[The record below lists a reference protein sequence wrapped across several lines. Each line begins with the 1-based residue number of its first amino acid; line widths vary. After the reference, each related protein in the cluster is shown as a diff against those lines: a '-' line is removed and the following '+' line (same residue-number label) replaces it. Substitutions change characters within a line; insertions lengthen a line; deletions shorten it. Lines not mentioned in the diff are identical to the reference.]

1 MVVIMYYLN
10 NFFLFSI
17 FGFFFET
24 LIFYIFNIHKY
35 SGFLYLWWTPFYGSG
50 VLITILLYNYLSTK
64 ISDKKRRLITLF
76 ILNFFILS
84 LLEFGGG
91 LFLEKLYGYPLWDY
105 TPLPLNVGK
114 HISVGTSLLW
124 SVFSVLYILFIK
136 EHSDKIVSKIPRAIT
151 IIVTIIFILDN
162 ILTISKLISIKEMLI
177 K

>member
-1 MVVIMYYLN
+1 MYYLN

-91 LFLEKLYGYPLWDY
+91 LFLEKLYGYPLMGLY
-105 TPLPLNVGK
+105 P
-114 HISVGTSLLW
+114 TS
-124 SVFSVLYILFIK
+124 IK
-136 EHSDKIVSKIPRAIT
+136 CWKTYLSWN
-151 IIVTIIFILDN
+151 IIVMECFFPFYIYYL
-162 ILTISKLISIKEMLI
+162 
-177 K
+177 